1 LAIYQRL
8 KGDSPDLKLAPHVEA
23 RLQEIE
29 ARSSANPAPTA
40 KP

>member
-1 LAIYQRL
+1 LAVYQRL
-8 KGDSPDLKLAPHVEA
+8 KSDSPDLKLAPHIEA

-29 ARSSANPAPTA
+29 ARSSASPASAA